1 MVEVNHASIVKLKTN
16 GQNFEI
22 LVDPNS
28 AIAFKGGAN
37 IDIRTILAAQKIF
50 SDAKKGLEAPE
61 NQMKQIFNTSDPLE
75 VAKVI
80 LQKGEVPLTK
90 EYKEN
95 LREQKKRQIIN
106 IIHRN
111 AVDPQTHLPQPPA
124 RIESA
129 MQEAKYHVDEFKDVQ
144 KQVQDVLDAIR
155 PILPIRFE
163 VKEIAA
169 KIPAEFAAK
178 SYTIVTQFGKKIR
191 EDWQTDGSLVVVLEM
206 PGGLEEDFHSKL
218 NALCH
223 GNVETKILKV
233 K

>member
-1 MVEVNHASIVKLKTN
+1 MVAVDQASIVKLKTN

-37 IDIRTILAAQKIF
+37 IDIRAILAAQKIF

-90 EYKEN
+90 EYKES
-95 LREQKKRQIIN
+95 LREQKKKQIIN

-111 AVDPQTHLPQPPA
+111 AVDPQTHLPHPPM

-144 KQVQDVLDAIR
+144 KQVQDVLNAIR

-178 SYTIVTQFGKKIR
+178 SYSTITQFGKKIR

-233 K
+233 R

>member
-37 IDIRTILAAQKIF
+37 IDIKTILAAQKIF

-106 IIHRN
+106 MIHRN
-111 AVDPQTHLPQPPA
+111 AVDPQTHLPHPPA

-144 KQVQDVLDAIR
+144 KQVQD
-155 PILPIRFE
+155 
-163 VKEIAA
+163 
-169 KIPAEFAAK
+169 
-178 SYTIVTQFGKKIR
+178 
-191 EDWQTDGSLVVVLEM
+191 
-206 PGGLEEDFHSKL
+206 
-218 NALCH
+218 
-223 GNVETKILKV
+223 
-233 K
+233 